1 VPRLWPLEDLGA
13 QVSGR
18 WSWRSA
24 GTQEAPRTELLRDGQ
39 VAGELTFIVK
49 GHHPY
54 PGVFNDHVVR
64 GLNRGV
70 TICDEW
76 AQADVD
82 AERAQED
89 AEL

>member
-1 VPRLWPLEDLGA
+1 MTPLIERFRTT
-13 QVSGR
+13 GR

-24 GTQEAPRTELLRDGQ
+24 GTQEAPRTELLRDGK
-39 VAGELTFIVK
+39 VAGEITFIVK

-54 PGVFNDHVVR
+54 PGVFNDHVIR

-76 AQADVD
+76 AEADIH